1 MEIFG
6 GMFLMVDNGMV
17 FKWQDKLGTFC
28 RSAADCAIIL
38 DTIRGKDSN
47 DWSSKD
53 IHLSDPYSID
63 VTKLTVGYL
72 SDADMGVSSTADYV
86 RKSYHLLRKAYLKQ
100 HTT

>member
-1 MEIFG
+1 MEILCD
-6 GMFLMVDNGMV
+6 MFLMHDKGMV

-53 IHLSDPYSID
+53 VHLPDPFSID

-72 SDADMGVSSTADYV
+72 SDADMGVSTTADYV
-86 RKSYHLLRKAYLKQ
+86 LKSYHLLRLAYLNQ